1 MRKVD
6 LSPLRRGPLL
16 QEWFR
21 DTCEE
26 VRQRAASSRDG
37 FFRELYTRVANQKPT
52 PEVLGKIRDAVILHR
67 MR

>member
-37 FFRELYTRVANQKPT
+37 FFRELYTRVANQEPT
-52 PEVLGKIRDAVILHR
+52 PEVLDRILDAVITHH